1 MTIDKALIS
10 RLEILAKLKLSD
22 SEKEELAGDLS
33 DILNMVE
40 KLQEVNTEGV
50 EPLVYINDEV
60 NKLRPD
66 QVERMVTQADALKNA
81 PDSDGTYFK
90 TPKVI

>member
-1 MTIDKALIS
+1 MKIDKALIS

-33 DILNMVE
+33 NILNMVE
-40 KLQEVNTEGV
+40 KLQEVDTEGV

-66 QVERMVTQADALKNA
+66 QVERMVAQADALKNA

-90 TPKVI
+90 TPRVL

>member
-1 MTIDKALIS
+1 MKINKSLIS
-10 RLEILAKLKLSD
+10 RLETLAKLKLSD
-22 SEKEELAGDLS
+22 SEKEELASDLTN
-33 DILNMVE
+33 ILNMVE
-40 KLQEVNTEGV
+40 KLQEVDTDGV
-50 EPLVYINDEV
+50 EPLVYMNDEV

-66 QVERMVTQADALKNA
+66 QVDNMVTQVEALKNA

>member
-1 MTIDKALIS
+1 MKIDKSLIS
-10 RLEILAKLKLSD
+10 RLETLAKLKLSD
-22 SEKEELAGDLS
+22 SEKEELAGDLTN
-33 DILNMVE
+33 ILNMVE
-40 KLQEVNTEGV
+40 KLQEVDTDGV
-50 EPLVYINDEV
+50 EPLVYMNDEV

-66 QVERMVTQADALKNA
+66 QVDNMVKQAEALKNA

>member
-1 MTIDKALIS
+1 MKINKSLIS
-10 RLEILAKLKLSD
+10 RLETLAKLKLSD
-22 SEKEELAGDLS
+22 SEKEELASDLTN
-33 DILNMVE
+33 ILNMVE
-40 KLQEVNTEGV
+40 KLQEVDTDGV
-50 EPLVYINDEV
+50 EPLVYMNDEV

-66 QVERMVTQADALKNA
+66 QVKNMVTQVEALKNA

>member
-40 KLQEVNTEGV
+40 KLQEVDTEGV

>member
-1 MTIDKALIS
+1 MKIDKDLIS
-10 RLEILAKLKLSD
+10 RLETLAKLKLSD
-22 SEKEELAGDLS
+22 SEKEELADDLTN
-33 DILNMVE
+33 ILNMVE
-40 KLQEVNTEGV
+40 KLQAVDTEGV
-50 EPLVYINDEV
+50 EPLIYMNDEV

-66 QVERMVTQADALKNA
+66 QVEKMVTQAEALKNA

>member
-1 MTIDKALIS
+1 MKIDKSLIS
-10 RLEILAKLKLSD
+10 RLETLAKLKLSD
-22 SEKEELAGDLS
+22 SEKEELADDLTN
-33 DILNMVE
+33 ILNMVE
-40 KLQEVNTEGV
+40 KLQEVDTDGV
-50 EPLVYINDEV
+50 EPLVYMNDEV

-66 QVERMVTQADALKNA
+66 QVDNMVKQAEALKNA

>member
-1 MTIDKALIS
+1 MKIDKALIS
-10 RLEILAKLKLSD
+10 RLETLSKLKLSD
-22 SEKEELAGDLS
+22 NEKEELADDLS
-33 DILNMVE
+33 NILNMVE
-40 KLQEVNTEGV
+40 KLQEVDTEGV
-50 EPLVYINDEV
+50 EPLIYMNEEV

-66 QVERMVTQADALKNA
+66 TVENMVSQNDALKNA

>member
-1 MTIDKALIS
+1 MKIDKALIS

-33 DILNMVE
+33 NILNMVE
-40 KLQEVNTEGV
+40 KLQEVDTEGV

-66 QVERMVTQADALKNA
+66 QVERMVAQVDALKNA

-90 TPKVI
+90 TPRVL